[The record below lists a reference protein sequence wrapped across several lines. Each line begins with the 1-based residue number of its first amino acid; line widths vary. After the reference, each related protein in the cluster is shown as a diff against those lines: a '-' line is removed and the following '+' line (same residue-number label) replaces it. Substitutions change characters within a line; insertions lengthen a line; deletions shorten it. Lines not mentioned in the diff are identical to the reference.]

1 MKVLIKKICS
11 ASKAAIS
18 WKRMVT
24 KLLYVVLS
32 LPLLYGLWLLMR
44 ICLFDYFTIP
54 SGSMLPTLQI
64 GDKVVVNKLLMGG
77 RIYKDLHFDL
87 KGQELESW
95 RLKGLRTVQYNDI
108 CVFNFPHHGD
118 KMSFVINNVFCKR
131 CIGLPGDT
139 IWVNEGYYKNNNYTK
154 ILSNLE
160 GQRQMHNTP
169 DSLLM
174 NEGLTGRH
182 CMGWTLKEFGP
193 YYLPRQGEVTPIT
206 TREGQLY
213 YRLLEWELGAKI
225 TWDLPNGIVYADGQP
240 IDRHTWQHNYYFM
253 AGDNVCASNDSRYWG
268 LVPEEY
274 IVGIVSLIIRD
285 GQWLSIADD

>member
-1 MKVLIKKICS
+1 MIKTIISSLVKQGKLIKALRVGLYGLIS
-11 ASKAAIS
+11 A
-18 WKRMVT
+18 
-24 KLLYVVLS
+24 L
-32 LPLLYGLWLLMR
+32 LLYGLWLLMR
-44 ICLFDYFTIP
+44 VCLFDYFTIP
-54 SGSMLPTLQI
+54 SGSMLPTLQP
-64 GDKVVVNKLLMGG
+64 GDKVVVNKLQMGG
-77 RIYKDLHFDL
+77 RIYKDLHFDTE
-87 KGQELESW
+87 GQELLSW
-95 RLKGLRTVQYNDI
+95 RLKGLRSVAYNDI
-108 CVFNFPHHGD
+108 CVFNFPHHAD

-139 IWVNEGYYKNNNYTK
+139 IWVKDGYYKNSNYTK
-154 ILSNLE
+154 VLSNLD

-169 DSLLM
+169 DSALM

-193 YYLPRQGEVTPIT
+193 YYLPRKGEVTPIT

-225 TWDLPNGIVYADGQP
+225 TWDLPQGIVYADGKP

-285 GQWLSIADD
+285 GQWQTVNNNL

>member
-1 MKVLIKKICS
+1 MIKTFISSWVKQEKVL
-11 ASKAAIS
+11 KALCFGLYG
-18 WKRMVT
+18 
-24 KLLYVVLS
+24 LLS
-32 LPLLYGLWLLMR
+32 IPLLYGGWLLLR
-44 ICLFDYFTIP
+44 VCLFDYFTIP
-54 SGSMLPTLQI
+54 SGSMQPTLQI
-64 GDKVVVNKLLMGG
+64 GDRVLVNKLLMGG
-77 RIYKDLHFDL
+77 RIYKDLHFNPE
-87 KGQELESW
+87 GQELESW
-95 RLKGLRTVQYNDI
+95 RLKGLRSVEYNDI
-108 CVFNFPHHGD
+108 CVFNFPHHRD

-139 IWVNEGYYKNNNYTK
+139 IWVKDGYYVNNNYKQT
-154 ILSNLE
+154 LSNLE
-160 GQRQMHNTP
+160 EQRRMHNTP

-193 YYLPRQGEVTPIT
+193 YYLPRKGEVTPIT

-225 TWDLPNGIVYADGQP
+225 TWDLPNGIVYADGVP
-240 IDRHTWQHNYYFM
+240 IDHHKWQHNYYFM

-285 GQWLSIADD
+285 GQWLPVTAD

>member
-1 MKVLIKKICS
+1 MTKIILS
-11 ASKAAIS
+11 WIHHHRLFRSSLYGIAIG
-18 WKRMVT
+18 VIA
-24 KLLYVVLS
+24 
-32 LPLLYGLWLLMR
+32 LPLLYGLWLLLR
-44 ICLFDYFTIP
+44 VCLFDYFTIP

-64 GDKVVVNKLLMGG
+64 GDKVVVNKLLLGG

-95 RLKGLRTVQYNDI
+95 RLKGQRTVQYNDI
-108 CVFNFPHHGD
+108 CVFNFPHHED
-118 KMSFVINNVFCKR
+118 RMSFVINNVFCKR

-139 IWVNEGYYKNNNYTK
+139 IWVKEGYYVNSNNKQT
-154 ILSNLE
+154 LSDLE
-160 GQRQMHNTP
+160 GQRLMHNTP

-193 YYLPRQGEVTPIT
+193 YYLPRKGEVTPVT

-240 IDRHTWQHNYYFM
+240 ISRHTWQHNYYFM

-274 IVGIVSLIIRD
+274 IVGIVSLIYRD
-285 GQWLSIADD
+285 GKFLPVAVD